1 MTSSWKGIL
10 TVGGLVGVSLVAG
23 LYALGARRTDP
34 VPPVVLESGG
44 VTVYKT
50 PT

>member
-1 MTSSWKGIL
+1 MSSNWKGIL
-10 TVGGLVGVSLVAG
+10 TVGALVGVGLVAG
-23 LYALGARRTDP
+23 LYALAARQTAP
-34 VPPVVLESGG
+34 VPPVALESGG

>member
-1 MTSSWKGIL
+1 MASNWKGIL
-10 TVGGLVGVSLVAG
+10 TVGGVVGIAVVAG
-23 LYALGARRTDP
+23 LYALQVRETEPAP
-34 VPPVVLESGG
+34 AVALESGG

>member
-1 MTSSWKGIL
+1 MI
-10 TVGGLVGVSLVAG
+10 TVGGVVGIAVIAG
-23 LYALGARRTDP
+23 LYGLQARQTEP
-34 VPPVVLESGG
+34 VPAVALESGG

>member
-10 TVGGLVGVSLVAG
+10 TVGGLVGVGLVAG
-23 LYALGARRTDP
+23 LYALGARRADP
-34 VPPVVLESGG
+34 VPPVALESGG